1 MSRIKKE
8 TNIELEYKS
17 YGLYSEVARKIG
29 CSLDDVDAVY
39 SWYLNTTLNDMLTGD
54 NVQVFLKGLGTIK
67 IDFGRGLIYLKGYLN
82 QLNNRVHAYIE
93 DNRPS
98 YLKLSFLLNRHRMLK
113 ETIESM
119 KKRIVKYKE
128 IGAIKEAG
136 YMNKLTRLEQL
147 ENQLQIIYE
156 SIQRI
161 PEYEQ
166 KRTAECR
173 QGAPRSN
180 EQSSEL
186 FQTVEP

>member
-1 MSRIKKE
+1 MSRINQE
-8 TNIELEYKS
+8 TNVVLEYKS

-29 CSLDDVDAVY
+29 CSLDHVDVVY
-39 SWYLNTTLNDMLTGD
+39 SWYLHTTLNEMLAGD
-54 NVQVFLKGLGTIK
+54 NVQVYLKGLGTIK

-82 QLNNRVHAYIE
+82 QLENRVGAYIE
-93 DNRPS
+93 NNRPS
-98 YLKLSFLLNRHRMLK
+98 YLKLSFLITRHRMLK

-119 KKRIVKYKE
+119 KRRIVKFKE

-147 ENQLQIIYE
+147 ENRLETIYE

-173 QGAPRSN
+173 QSASRSD
-180 EQSSEL
+180 EQGSEL
-186 FQTVEP
+186 FQTFEP